1 MKNKFIIEMQSRG
14 YLHQCTDLGKLE
26 EICNKKSISAQ
37 PYPNFNPKFL
47 IVTDYDYPV
56 SFNGKMKFKLKLKTG
71 IEADDIKNIVIN
83 DEKTIK
89 TLNGRKIK
97 KVIVVPKKIINIVC

>member
-1 MKNKFIIEMQSRG
+1 
-14 YLHQCTDLGKLE
+14 
-26 EICNKKSISAQ
+26 
-37 PYPNFNPKFL
+37 
-47 IVTDYDYPV
+47 
-56 SFNGKMKFKLKLKTG
+56 MKFKLKLKTG

>member
-1 MKNKFIIEMQSRG
+1 MITLSLANS
-14 YLHQCTDLGKLE
+14 
-26 EICNKKSISAQ
+26 S
-37 PYPNFNPKFL
+37 
-47 IVTDYDYPV
+47 V
-56 SFNGKMKFKLKLKTG
+56 NGPENKFKLKLKTG